1 MARRYRPAPEAAP
14 EAAPEVLVE
23 AGAAYEALKGLAMIV
38 GDEDESSY
46 LVGPE
51 WFEQTRARMSPAL
64 RTTVRRLT
72 GGHGALITHL
82 AGLVHDAGA
91 TRRLAATLPLDRL
104 VPRVTHG
111 IAWTPVP
118 EIRTVVLV
126 PTLICR
132 PWVCC
137 AEHDDTMVF
146 CYPATDRPAEAGPD
160 SPEAVA
166 ATVYRALADY
176 AGLANSTVHTHLML
190 LRNAGLVQVG
200 MTGGKDYHV
209 APEVPDLGGL
219 LGGVLRLTEPDVP
232 TLNIGTQR
240 RRGGT

>member
-1 MARRYRPAPEAAP
+1 
-14 EAAPEVLVE
+14 
-23 AGAAYEALKGLAMIV
+23 
-38 GDEDESSY
+38 
-46 LVGPE
+46 
-51 WFEQTRARMSPAL
+51 
-64 RTTVRRLT
+64 
-72 GGHGALITHL
+72 
-82 AGLVHDAGA
+82 
-91 TRRLAATLPLDRL
+91 

-132 PWVCC
+132 PWVCA

-160 SPEAVA
+160 SPETVA
-166 ATVYRALADY
+166 ANVYRALADESRLRVLQGVASGLHTLTELAEY
-176 AGLANSTVHTHLML
+176 AGLAKSTVHTHLML

-200 MTGGKDYHV
+200 MTGGKDYRL
-209 APEVPDLGGL
+209 APEPPDLGGL
-219 LGGVLRLTEPDVP
+219 LGGVLRITEPDVP